1 LWCHAK
7 YLPSSTGKTHLLG
20 TESFLIVGGR
30 HLFIGMVPLHPTVLG
45 CEVANV
51 ASAVGN
57 DTIHSYDGDVNFAQ
71 IFSSPSK
78 IKNDAKNH
86 DIVVAN
92 RAATQKAPN
101 VDYKRLIEAGTGLAS
116 EVAGHSNKE
125 QNVIYS
131 LLTNHAQD
139 YDSGKYVGSALE
151 PIAAQLASLCQG
163 METSKQVGG
172 MKKKLEIEWVV

>member
-1 LWCHAK
+1 
-7 YLPSSTGKTHLLG
+7 
-20 TESFLIVGGR
+20 
-30 HLFIGMVPLHPTVLG
+30 MVPLHPTVSG
-45 CEVANV
+45 GEVANV

-57 DTIHSYDGDVNFAQ
+57 DTIHSDDGDVNFAQ

-78 IKNDAKNH
+78 IKNDAKNP
-86 DIVVAN
+86 DIMVAN

-101 VDYKRLIEAGTGLAS
+101 VDYKRLIEAGTRLAS
-116 EVAGHSNKE
+116 EVAGHSNEE

-131 LLTNHAQD
+131 LLMNLRDMVHAQD

-172 MKKKLEIEWVV
+172 G